1 MKWRQLLSW
10 FLCAVMLMALVPAG
24 ALSASGEES
33 VSMDRLTR
41 FGRTYVKDDTLY
53 LFWTNAGFSFRF
65 NGTGATATVTADN
78 QTQIYWGYLNVYI
91 DGEFTPSQTI
101 CLDKATQTVTLA
113 ADLPAGEHTV
123 EVRKRNEAA
132 YGGSSTIG
140 VKDLTVA
147 GELLD
152 PPAAPTRRIEVIG
165 DSITS
170 GFGNLDPTGDH
181 PMFTTEL
188 EEGTMTYAVLA
199 AKQLG
204 ANASIVSRSGIGFCR
219 GADKTD
225 SIYTYYD
232 KTASLPGKTG
242 NDAAWDFAANP
253 SDVVVI
259 NLGTND
265 NGATIDQKPIPAAT
279 MTAEAVAFLRLVRE
293 KNPNAIIIWTYGLM
307 GNGARA
313 ALEAAVKTLADE
325 GDTKV
330 FYLPLEDR
338 VTTTEGVGTH
348 GHPSMQTDINRSA
361 ALANFI
367 AEKTGWERDASAMLR
382 AQIQHSAPFATEENL
397 KNYTAMTANRFT
409 KALENGRA
417 LLANTSATSAER
429 EAAANAIWQAYIGLM
444 ASSDMSAEYTVID
457 AFDDTTGM
465 QFGNGKGA
473 IDTDDCREGAGAV
486 SVTGSSG
493 LLCANRLSYN
503 LTLPEDWQEWY
514 LEGWI
519 YVSDPSALPG
529 ESCLEVSQAVDSVEI
544 SWSIG
549 QLGLKAGWNKI
560 QLKMGESPAN
570 VSKDKMKTLKNI
582 RFYMVNVQKEITVKL
597 DQFVLARGKAAA
609 NITAW
614 QEAVAKAEAL
624 LAANENATL
633 RAAYERALAATTQA
647 DVDVTTALLTAAINE
662 AEHPAVAEIVPGKHP
677 ELVTLYGRT
686 STAKNGNVTLFWTN
700 SGLSFRFK
708 GTGATAK
715 LGADNLGENANG
727 YLNVYVDGE
736 FTPSQTI
743 CMDKTNKTVTLAEG
757 LTDGEHTIELRKRN
771 EAVYG
776 GSASILIK
784 NLTVTGGEF
793 LDPPAAPTRRIEVI
807 GDSITS
813 GFGNIATD
821 ADTNYSSSTVE
832 GTLTYAVLAAKE
844 LGANA
849 SIVSRSGIGFCQGAD
864 SMDSFYT
871 YYDKIAALPGTAVN
885 NAEWDFAANPSDVVV
900 INLGTN
906 DNGAKIDGKAI
917 TDEQMTAEA
926 VAFLRLVREKN
937 PNATII
943 WTYGMM
949 GGTRRA
955 ALEAA
960 VKTLADA
967 GDAKVFYLPLE
978 NYNAATEGVRLG
990 HPTVQADI
998 NRSIVLAQFIAE
1010 KTGWDVNARPMLQ
1023 AQLQESAAYNNDDA
1037 LKNYTEASAKAFR
1050 DAYAAG
1056 VKLAQADADNA
1067 ALIAAANDVW
1077 MAKVGLLALSD
1088 ISDAYIVLNPM
1099 DNKKG
1104 WSLGGAP
1111 NGVDSEDF
1119 VEGTGC
1125 LYTTWNNGTMI
1136 NINTTALKADLPEDW
1151 QNWYL
1156 ECWMYVDH
1164 PENIPGGSC
1173 IELSQVVDSI
1183 EIQWGLDGLGL
1194 KAGWNKVQLRLG
1206 GGSLSRPEE
1215 FKTVKNLR
1223 MFIVNMTAEL
1233 TFKVDNIVLSKGRV
1247 AANTAT
1253 FDATLAEAKALL
1265 EKVDDAALKK
1275 IVELA
1280 DMATSQADVD
1290 ALTPRL
1296 RAAIDAVELPADVTL
1311 GDVNGDGAI
1320 DTADAV
1326 LILQRAAKLIDDTAL
1341 SAAAA
1346 DVNGD
1351 GAIDTADAVLVLQKA
1366 AKLIDEF
1373 PKK

>member
-1 MKWRQLLSW
+1 MKWRQLLSGL
-10 FLCAVMLMALVPAG
+10 LCVVMLMALMPAG

-33 VSMDRLTR
+33 VSMDRLTC

-53 LFWTNAGFSFRF
+53 LFWTNAGFAFRF

-78 QTQIYWGYLNVYI
+78 QTPIYWGYLNVYV

-101 CLDKATQTVTLA
+101 CLDRATQTVTFA
-113 ADLPAGEHTV
+113 KDLPAGEHTI

-140 VKDLTVA
+140 VKELVVA

-152 PPAAPTRRIEVIG
+152 PPAAPTRRIEVVG

-170 GFGNLDPTGDH
+170 GFGNLDPTGQH

-219 GADKTD
+219 GSETTD

-232 KTASLPGKTG
+232 KTASLPGNTG
-242 NDAAWDFAANP
+242 SDTAWDFAANP

-265 NGATIDQKPIPAAT
+265 NGAKIGGQPIPAAT
-279 MTAEAVAFLRLVRE
+279 MTAEAVAFLRLVRA
-293 KNPNAIIIWTYGLM
+293 KNPDATIIWTYGLM
-307 GNGARA
+307 GNGARP

-325 GDTKV
+325 GDAKV

-348 GHPSMQTDINRSA
+348 GHPSLQTDINRSA
-361 ALANFI
+361 VLANFI

-382 AQIQHSAPFATEENL
+382 AQIQHSSPFATAENL
-397 KNYTAMTANRFT
+397 KNYTALTADRFT
-409 KALENGRA
+409 RALENGRA
-417 LLANTSATSAER
+417 LLANASATSAER
-429 EAAANAIWQAYIGLM
+429 EAAANAIWQAYLGLM

-457 AFDDTTGM
+457 TFDDKTGI
-465 QFGNGKGA
+465 QFGDGKGA
-473 IDTDDCREGAGAV
+473 LDADDCREGAGAV

-493 LLCANRLSYN
+493 LICINRLSYN
-503 LTLPEDWQEWY
+503 IPLPEDWQDWY
-514 LEGWI
+514 LEGWV

-544 SWSIG
+544 SWAVD

-570 VSKDKMKTLKNI
+570 MSKDKMKTLKNI
-582 RFYMVNVQKEITVKL
+582 RFYFVNVQKELTIKL
-597 DQFVLARGKAAA
+597 DQFVLARGRAAA
-609 NITAW
+609 DITAW
-614 QEAVAKAEAL
+614 QAAVAKAESL

-647 DVDVTTALLTAAINE
+647 DVDVTTALLTAAIND
-662 AEHPAVAEIVPGKHP
+662 AEHPAVAEIVPGKRP

-686 STAKNGNVTLFWTN
+686 STAKNGYVTLFWTN

-715 LGADNLGENANG
+715 LGADNLGERAYG

-757 LTDGEHTIELRKRN
+757 LADGEHTIELRKRN
-771 EAVYG
+771 EAAYG
-776 GSASILIK
+776 GSASLIVK

-821 ADTNYSSSTVE
+821 ADTEYSSATVE
-832 GTLTYAVLAAKE
+832 GTMTYAVLAAKE

-871 YYDKIAALPGTAVN
+871 YYDKTAALPGTVVN

-906 DNGAKIDGKAI
+906 DNGAKIGGKAI

-926 VAFLRLVREKN
+926 VAFLKLVREKN
-937 PNATII
+937 PNAIII

-960 VKTLADA
+960 VQTRADA

-998 NRSIVLAQFIAE
+998 NRSVVLAQFIAE
-1010 KTGWDVNARPMLQ
+1010 KTGWEMNALPMLQ
-1023 AQLQESAAYNNDDA
+1023 AQLQESAPYNNDDV

-1056 VKLAQADADNA
+1056 EEMVKEGGDGST
-1067 ALIAAANDVW
+1067 LIAAANNVW
-1077 MAKVGLLALSD
+1077 MAKAGLLALSD
-1088 ISDAYIVLNPM
+1088 ISDEYIVLNPM
-1099 DNKKG
+1099 DSKKG

-1111 NGVDSEDF
+1111 NGMDSEDF
-1119 VEGTGC
+1119 VEGAGC
-1125 LYTTWNNGTMI
+1125 LYTTWNNGDMI
-1136 NINTTALKADLPEDW
+1136 HINTTSLKADMPQDW

-1183 EIQWGLDGLGL
+1183 EVQWGLDGLGL

-1247 AANTAT
+1247 AANTAA
-1253 FDATLAEAKALL
+1253 FDATLAEAKATL
-1265 EKVDDAALKK
+1265 ERVDDAALKK
-1275 IVELA
+1275 IVALA
-1280 DMATSQADVD
+1280 DMAMSQADVD

-1296 RAAIDAVELPADVTL
+1296 RAAIDAVETPDDVTL
-1311 GDVNGDGAI
+1311 GDANGDGEV

-1326 LILQRAAKLIDDTAL
+1326 RILQRAADLLDQTELDMT
-1341 SAAAA
+1341 AA

-1351 GAIDTADAVLVLQKA
+1351 GEVDTADAVLVLQKVA
-1366 AKLIDEF
+1366 GLIDEF